1 MTIRNIVGKEY
12 PPFTLEVEKRWIR
25 SFVQAVGDD
34 NPIYFD
40 EQAARAAGF
49 RAIPAPPTFPFTL
62 IMEAN
67 QSFMVLDELG
77 VDKTKAMH
85 VEQSFE
91 YFAELCAGD
100 VITGR
105 QKVVEQF
112 DKKGGAMHFIVTEF
126 RLENQRAEHVCN
138 LRTTVVVRAV

>member
-12 PPFTLEVEKRWIR
+12 PPFTVEVEKRWIR
-25 SFVQAVGDD
+25 SFVQAVGDG
-34 NPIYFD
+34 NPIYVD

-91 YFAELCAGD
+91 YFAQMCAGD

-112 DKKGGAMHFIVTEF
+112 DKKGGAMHFIITEF
-126 RLENQRAEHVCN
+126 RLENQRAENVCD